1 VGKLW
6 GILCIPHHTEGPVM
20 KKGLWVLTFLGIT
33 AGVAHHQLTAQE
45 AVPLDAAAPVNLNV
59 SEPALEDRPLRDLT
73 VIEMRQLLKKL
84 QSAEVDQ
91 LDRETLQKQLQDRLK
106 AAAEKKAGERL
117 EAITRE
123 LTLIAREN
131 LGSPNGRRAEW
142 ALRALA
148 APPESIPNLSNRFAP
163 NTFDPGPER
172 TPTLDEETPSA
183 APRSFDRN

>member
-1 VGKLW
+1 
-6 GILCIPHHTEGPVM
+6 M

-91 LDRETLQKQLQDRLK
+91 LDRETLQKQLQDRLR